1 MQKAIII
8 GATSGIG
15 QEVARIL
22 VQQGWHIG
30 IAGRREEALHALQAT
45 APDRIVTEQLDVT
58 EETATLHLHNLI
70 KKLGGIDLFFLSSG
84 VGHQNRDLQPDIEL
98 NTARTNVEGFTRM
111 VTAAFNYFKE
121 KGSGHIAVISSI
133 AGTKGLG
140 VAPAY
145 SATKRFQNT
154 YIEALAQLARMQHL
168 DIHFTDIRPGFVA
181 TDLLKSGKYPML
193 MKADRV
199 AQHIIKALREKRRV
213 VVIDGRYRVLVF
225 FLAYDSTMAMGKVA
239 YNELISY
246 LHVSKQKYTYRHE
259 EKFKIYRAYR
269 CHCTVRRFQ
278 PPLPRRQQYAES
290 RTRFREIRSSLLR
303 DLPQRTGQDHFC
315 RTSY

>member
-45 APDRIVTEQLDVT
+45 APDRIITEQLDVT

-154 YIEALAQLARMQHL
+154 YIDALEQLSYLQKLNIR
-168 DIHFTDIRPGFVA
+168 FTDIRPGFVA
-181 TDLLKSGKYPML
+181 TDLLNDGKHYPLL
-193 MKADRV
+193 MDAAKVGR
-199 AQHIIKALREKRRV
+199 HIAWSLERKQRI
-213 VVIDGRYRVLVF
+213 VVIDWRYRILVF
-225 FLAYDSTMAMGKVA
+225 FWKMIPRWRWK
-239 YNELISY
+239 
-246 LHVSKQKYTYRHE
+246 R
-259 EKFKIYRAYR
+259 
-269 CHCTVRRFQ
+269 
-278 PPLPRRQQYAES
+278 LPVK
-290 RTRFREIRSSLLR
+290 TN
-303 DLPQRTGQDHFC
+303 
-315 RTSY
+315 

>member
-225 FLAYDSTMAMGKVA
+225 FWRM
-239 YNELISY
+239 I
-246 LHVSKQKYTYRHE
+246 
-259 EKFKIYRAYR
+259 
-269 CHCTVRRFQ
+269 
-278 PPLPRRQQYAES
+278 PPWLWERLPI
-290 RTRFREIRSSLLR
+290 TN
-303 DLPQRTGQDHFC
+303 
-315 RTSY
+315 